1 MRECH
6 NQEKMHFIAAQ
17 TLMKYGPTDSTSLY
31 SRAQHIQCAAR
42 LIKQRVHERIKYRDA
57 LYHAARTAFQSGAK
71 ATALSY
77 FQACLYLLQD
87 DPWDSNAEDV
97 YYEETRELH
106 IQTAEMLISSGKSEE
121 AMNILD
127 IVFKRA
133 HTAVCK
139 ARAWTLK
146 SRILAHNGDFSAA
159 LKALFTGMEDL
170 GAKIDRSTS
179 WESCDEAYEKLSAY
193 LKAADLDVVFSVPLS
208 QDKSLI
214 TLGSL
219 MAEALAVCIWGQ
231 PLTFLQLGIE
241 MMNTYLFRGAFSQI
255 TFLCT
260 YMSMIAMSRYKD
272 LELGVKL
279 SDAAVSLLNRFNE
292 TWVPARAVTTHNY
305 FVNHMRMPMSTTLP
319 HLESAMEAAFLLG
332 ERYLILVNVSAM
344 VFTRF
349 CLGHDLG
356 ELEALC
362 NYAPEE
368 IADWENDPRG
378 GVYIVSVR

>member
-17 TLMKYGPTDSTSLY
+17 TVMKYGPTDSTSLY

-42 LIKQRVHERIKYRDA
+42 LIKQQVHERIKYRDA
-57 LYHAARTAFQSGAK
+57 LYHAARTASQSGAK

-87 DPWDSNAEDV
+87 DPWDSNADDV
-97 YYEETRELH
+97 YYDETRELH
-106 IQTAEMLISSGKSEE
+106 IQTAEMLLSCGNIKE
-121 AMNILD
+121 AMDILD
-127 IVFKRA
+127 VVFQRA
-133 HTAVCK
+133 HTAACK

-146 SRILAHNGDFSAA
+146 SRVLAQSGDISGA
-159 LKALFTGMEDL
+159 LEALFTSMEDL
-170 GAKIDRSTS
+170 GVKINRSTS
-179 WESCDEAYEKLSAY
+179 WEDCDEAYEKLSAY
-193 LKAADLDVVFSVPLS
+193 LKAADLDVVFSLPLS

-214 TLGSL
+214 AIGAL
-219 MAEALAVCIWGQ
+219 MAEAMGVCIWGE

-241 MMNTYLFRGAFSQI
+241 MMNIYLFRGSFSQI
-255 TFLCT
+255 AYLCT
-260 YMSMIAMSRYKD
+260 HMSMIAMSRYKD
-272 LELGVKL
+272 LELGAKL
-279 SDAAVSLLNRFNE
+279 SDAAVDLLGRYNE
-292 TWVPARAVTTHNY
+292 PWIPARAVTVHNY
-305 FVNHMRMPMSTTLP
+305 FVNHMRVPMSTTLSR
-319 HLESAMEAAFLLG
+319 LESAMEAAFLLG
-332 ERYLILVNVSAM
+332 ERYLILMNISAM

-356 ELEALC
+356 ELEAMC

-368 IADWENDPRG
+368 IGDWENDPRG